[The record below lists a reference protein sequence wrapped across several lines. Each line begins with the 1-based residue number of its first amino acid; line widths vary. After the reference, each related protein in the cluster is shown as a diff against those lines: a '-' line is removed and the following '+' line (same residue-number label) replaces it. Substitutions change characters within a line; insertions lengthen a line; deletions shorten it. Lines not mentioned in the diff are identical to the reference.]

1 MHGVPISKMSTCGAT
16 LAASATVASKSN
28 ESNAIWVCA
37 MMLLPPSSLNI
48 RLKFQQFVT
57 LNKKSDYKM
66 PIAHLVHVAS

>member
-37 MMLLPPSSLNI
+37 MISISSEFA
-48 RLKFQQFVT
+48 RLKRFKFNYVST
-57 LNKKSDYKM
+57 
-66 PIAHLVHVAS
+66 